1 MSTSVTSSSIPT
13 ETQFM
18 QGRSLHPSFFGTLRG
33 ELFKI
38 RKQWM
43 TWIMLVLLACII
55 AVPYIVVGTVPRIKN
70 ELLNTPLQLF
80 YNLAQSDL
88 AVLRIF
94 IGIFLLVLTARVFGQ
109 EYQLGTI
116 RILLARGVGRL
127 QLLGAKLLAV
137 VIVAL
142 LVLVAGLLFN
152 AILTCIYLLAVVG
165 NFNPLNSLTSTF
177 WSDTGMY
184 LLTVLISMGVTILL
198 AMAVSVVGRSLS
210 IGLSA
215 SLAWFPIDNFGVFFL
230 IIAFRLTHNTFWENI
245 SAYLLGPNLNQMPIA
260 LARDPAN
267 TSSIGIG
274 PLVNVSGTHTL
285 LVALVYAVIFVVV
298 AVVLTWKRDVKE

>member
-1 MSTSVTSSSIPT
+1 MSTSVTSPSTSA

-18 QGRSLHPSFFGTLRG
+18 QGRSLHPSFFGTVRG

-38 RKQWM
+38 RKQWT
-43 TWIMLVLLACII
+43 TWIMLVLLAGII
-55 AVPYIVVGTVPRIKN
+55 ALPYIVEGSVPRLKN
-70 ELLNTPLQLF
+70 ELLTTPLHLF
-80 YNLAQSDL
+80 YNLMQTDL
-88 AVLRIF
+88 SILRIF
-94 IGIFLLVLTARVFGQ
+94 IGIFLLVLMARVFGQ

-137 VIVAL
+137 IIVAL
-142 LVLVAGLLFN
+142 LVLIAGLLLN
-152 AILTCIYLLAVVG
+152 ALLIYIFTLALAG
-165 NFNPLNSLTSTF
+165 NMNAFNSLTSTF
-177 WSDTGMY
+177 WSDAGTY

-210 IGLSA
+210 FGLSA
-215 SLAWFPIDNFGVFFL
+215 SLAWFPIDNFGTIFL
-230 IIAFRLTHNTFWENI
+230 ILAFRLTNNTFWENV
-245 SAYLLGPNLNQMPIA
+245 SAYLLGPNLNQMPVA

-267 TSSIGIG
+267 TTSIGIT
-274 PLVNVSGTHTL
+274 PLVNVNGTHTL
-285 LVALVYAVIFVVV
+285 LVALAYAVIFVAV

>member
-1 MSTSVTSSSIPT
+1 MSTSITSSSSLP
-13 ETQFM
+13 ETQFT

-38 RKQWM
+38 RKQWT
-43 TWIMLVLLACII
+43 TWLMLALLAGII
-55 AVPYIVVGTVPRIKN
+55 ALPYIVEGSVPHLKD
-70 ELLNTPLQLF
+70 ELLTTPLHLY

-94 IGIFLLVLTARVFGQ
+94 IGIFLLVLTARVIGQ

-142 LVLVAGLLFN
+142 LVLIGGLLFN
-152 AILTCIYLLAVVG
+152 AILTCIYTLALAG
-165 NFNPLNSLTSTF
+165 NFTPFNALTSTF
-177 WSDTGMY
+177 WSDTGTY

-198 AMAVSVVGRSLS
+198 AMAVSVAGRSLS

-215 SLAWFPIDNFGVFFL
+215 SLAWFPIDNFGVLFL

-245 SAYLLGPNLNQMPIA
+245 SAYLLGPNLNQMPVAI
-260 LARDPAN
+260 ARDPST
-267 TSSIGIG
+267 TSSIGIN
-274 PLVNVSGTHTL
+274 PLVNVDGTHTL
-285 LVALVYAVIFVVV
+285 LVALVYAVIFIVV

>member
-1 MSTSVTSSSIPT
+1 MSTTITSSST
-13 ETQFM
+13 SAETQFM
-18 QGRSLHPSFFGTLRG
+18 QGRSLHPSFWGTLRG
-33 ELFKI
+33 ELFKM
-38 RKQWM
+38 RKQWT
-43 TWIMLVLLACII
+43 TWIMLVLLAGII
-55 AVPYIVVGTVPRIKN
+55 ILPYIVEGSVPRLKN
-70 ELLNTPLQLF
+70 ELLTTPLHLF
-80 YNLAQSDL
+80 YNLMQSDL

-94 IGIFLLVLTARVFGQ
+94 IGIFLLILTARVFGQ

-142 LVLVAGLLFN
+142 LVLIAALLLN
-152 AILTCIYLLAVVG
+152 ALLTCIFMLALTG
-165 NFNPLNSLTSTF
+165 NLNAFNSLASTF

-184 LLTVLISMGVTILL
+184 LLTVMISMGVTILL

-230 IIAFRLTHNTFWENI
+230 AIAFRLTHNTFWENV
-245 SAYLLGPNLNQMPIA
+245 SAFLLGPNLNQMPVA

-267 TSSIGIG
+267 TASIGIT
-274 PLVNVSGTHTL
+274 PQVYVNGTHTL
-285 LVALVYAVIFVVV
+285 LVALVYAVIFAVV
-298 AVVLTWKRDVKE
+298 AIVLTWKHDVKE

>member
-1 MSTSVTSSSIPT
+1 MSTSITSPSLSA

-18 QGRSLHPSFFGTLRG
+18 RGGSLHPSFLGTMRG

-38 RKQWM
+38 RKQWT
-43 TWIMLVLLACII
+43 TWIMLILLAGII
-55 AVPYIVVGTVPRIKN
+55 ILPYIVEGSVPRIKN
-70 ELLNTPLQLF
+70 ELLTTPLHLF
-80 YNLAQSDL
+80 YNLMQNDL

-137 VIVAL
+137 IVVAL
-142 LVLVAGLLFN
+142 LVLIAGLLLS
-152 AILTCIYLLAVVG
+152 AILTCVFMLALAG
-165 NFNPLNSLTSTF
+165 NFNAFNSLTSTF
-177 WSDTGMY
+177 WSDAGIY

-210 IGLSA
+210 FGLSA
-215 SLAWFPIDNFGVFFL
+215 SLAWFPIDNFGTIFL
-230 IIAFRLTHNTFWENI
+230 ILAFRLTNNMFWENI
-245 SAYLLGPNLNQMPIA
+245 SAYLLGPNLNQMPVA
-260 LARDPAN
+260 LARDPSNA
-267 TSSIGIG
+267 SSIGIS
-274 PLVNVSGTHTL
+274 PLVTVNGTHTL
-285 LVALVYAVIFVVV
+285 LVTLAYAIIFAVV